1 LILEGKRMRDEELRR
16 LIRLVEESQIDELEV
31 RRFFTKVRITKA
43 GALARSGVSARP
55 SQPEV
60 ALAPPTPREEAEQ
73 VPAPVEARSPAD
85 EGLVPIVSP
94 IVGTFYSS
102 PSPESA
108 PYVEVGT
115 RVAPGQVVCII
126 EAMKLMNEIESE
138 SSGTIEK
145 ILVEDAQPVEF
156 NQALFLIRPDAAQE
170 RRQAS

>member
-1 LILEGKRMRDEELRR
+1 MRMKDEELKR

-43 GALARSGVSARP
+43 GAMGRSSASVKP

-60 ALAPPTPREEAEQ
+60 SEIPTVPREEVGQ
-73 VPAPVEARSPAD
+73 VTAPVEARPPAD

-94 IVGTFYSS
+94 IVGTFYAS
-102 PSPESA
+102 PSPDSA
-108 PYVEVGT
+108 AYVEVGSH
-115 RVAPGQVVCII
+115 VATGQVVCII

-138 SSGTIEK
+138 SSGTIERV
-145 ILVEDAQPVEF
+145 LVENAQPVEF
-156 NQALFLIRPDAAQE
+156 NQPLFLIRPDAAQE